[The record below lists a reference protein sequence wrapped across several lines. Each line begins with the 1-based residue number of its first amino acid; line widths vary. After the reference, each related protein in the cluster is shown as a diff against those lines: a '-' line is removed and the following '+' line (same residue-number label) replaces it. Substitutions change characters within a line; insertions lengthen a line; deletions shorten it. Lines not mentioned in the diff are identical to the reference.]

1 MAHTQSS
8 GTSPKTLLTFRCD
21 LVLPLSNSV
30 PENSSSCQHNDCL
43 QILFAHESVLVV
55 RARSVHLFPYPDL
68 RPHDNNSPIVRGD
81 CSQIAQHS
89 FGWVDGIFASICPH
103 LSTSGCAGTPI
114 SILVRGESDD
124 PWAQDAHYLELYSLL
139 PNSAYTQQKQEML
152 GSQSRV
158 DSDFPWNSDPHSLPS
173 PYNFPPCKN
182 YHIKSHRG
190 ALRCKRVL
198 LGKFGTAAW
207 IEPQER
213 FSSGLVTGLVPPM
226 VDAWRWQDLD
236 RVHRDESLK
245 VAVFPGSLTVDAV
258 TEEVHSRSVVTNE
271 ANNWT
276 SFDYDEIGGRIVLG
290 SSFGKIVV
298 IKV

>member
-1 MAHTQSS
+1 M
-8 GTSPKTLLTFRCD
+8 LED
-21 LVLPLSNSV
+21 
-30 PENSSSCQHNDCL
+30 SSSCQHNDCL

-68 RPHDNNSPIVRGD
+68 RPHDNNSPTAQGE

-139 PNSAYTQQKQEML
+139 PNSAYAQQKQEMN
-152 GSQSRV
+152 STN
-158 DSDFPWNSDPHSLPS
+158 SDFAWNDVPHSFPS

-190 ALRCKRVL
+190 ALRCKRVM
-198 LGKFGTAAW
+198 LGNFGTAAW
-207 IEPQER
+207 LEPQER

-226 VDAWRWQDLD
+226 SDVWRWQDLD
-236 RVHRDESLK
+236 WVQRDESLK

-258 TEEVHSRSVVTNE
+258 TEEVHSRSVVINE

-276 SFDYDEIGGRIVLG
+276 SFDYDEIGGRVVLG